1 MVKCYG
7 TTDATT
13 ITAGTSVTVI
23 KVATISA
30 PNLLSG
36 SRVRVYNNTDS
47 VEIYNNVLSS
57 AGFSYEYSWTSN
69 KTITLTATY
78 TSGATAKLGVSASGV
93 ISSTG
98 VTFLDSQSDD
108 TVYNSYAIDGSAVTG
123 FSADYSQ
130 DDVNLTTASNFSA
143 ASLYAW
149 WVYNETTA
157 DGIQNFFGGITAI
170 DTANLEINTGVVN
183 LYLDNTTS
191 TFVYQTDTIRIYRS
205 DGAYPARTVTTGG
218 GGIAVNWNSNVYVG
232 TADIVAAMNANPPDV
247 NIAKINGY
255 VVDGVGSETNPWG
268 PA

>member
-1 MVKCYG
+1 
-7 TTDATT
+7 
-13 ITAGTSVTVI
+13 
-23 KVATISA
+23 
-30 PNLLSG
+30 
-36 SRVRVYNNTDS
+36 
-47 VEIYNNVLSS
+47 
-57 AGFSYEYSWTSN
+57 
-69 KTITLTATY
+69 
-78 TSGATAKLGVSASGV
+78 V

-157 DGIQNFFGGITAI
+157 DGIQNFFGGITAV

-218 GGIAVNWNSNVYVG
+218 GGIAVSWNSNVYVG

-247 NIAKINGY
+247 NIAKIHGQ
-255 VVDGVGSETNPWG
+255 VIVGTGVEADPWG
-268 PA
+268 PTP